1 MNNHFL
7 ARLDSVDQAVGQGMD
22 LSPSQFCVAV
32 LPALTQPLTQQRGL
46 LTIPY
51 SDSDE
56 DGLGVTTAEA

>member
-7 ARLDSVDQAVGQGMD
+7 TRLDSVDQAVGQGMD

-32 LPALTQPLTQQRGL
+32 LTQQRGL